1 MQKALYIRRDLLV
14 CLILVATTLAVY
26 WQVRN
31 HDFQYYDDRIYLTEN
46 SHVQAGL
53 TWEGIIWAFTTT
65 HASNWHPLTWL
76 SHMLT
81 CEIYGLNPGGHHVTS
96 LLFHIL
102 NTLMLFI
109 VLHQMTRALWQS
121 AFVAALF
128 AVHSLHV
135 ESVAWVAQR
144 KDVLST
150 FFWFATMW
158 AYIRYVECPGLTRY
172 VSVLVLYVLG
182 LMAKPMLVTLPF
194 VLLLM
199 DYWPLGRFQFG
210 YSRQRPRR
218 SVDVTFYMTSP
229 LRLVGEKAPLFALA
243 AGSCVATFLAQQS
256 GGSVVSLE
264 RLPLSIRTANALV
277 SCVSYIGKTIWPS
290 ELAVFYPHP
299 GMRPG
304 WKILACA
311 TFLLVISFVLIWVWR
326 KRPYLAVGWL
336 WFLGTLVPVIGLIQ
350 VGEQAMADRYTYVP
364 IIGLFIMVAWTV
376 AELAARWRQRVV
388 YLAISAALVL
398 SALMINAWLQVRH
411 WDNPVALFEHAV
423 DVTTDNYIAH
433 FNLGLALAG
442 QRREKEAI
450 SHYSE
455 ALHLTP
461 AWAAAHHFLGN
472 ALARQGNLR
481 EAVTHY
487 IEALRLNPAVAEVH
501 NNLGLALQMLG
512 RFEESIP
519 HFREAIRIKPDY
531 QQARQHLEKALA
543 PGKRRMSRKTT
554 CPIGL
559 HA

>member
-1 MQKALYIRRDLLV
+1 
-14 CLILVATTLAVY
+14 
-26 WQVRN
+26 
-31 HDFQYYDDRIYLTEN
+31 
-46 SHVQAGL
+46 
-53 TWEGIIWAFTTT
+53 
-65 HASNWHPLTWL
+65 
-76 SHMLT
+76 
-81 CEIYGLNPGGHHVTS
+81 
-96 LLFHIL
+96 
-102 NTLMLFI
+102 
-109 VLHQMTRALWQS
+109 
-121 AFVAALF
+121 
-128 AVHSLHV
+128 
-135 ESVAWVAQR
+135 
-144 KDVLST
+144 
-150 FFWFATMW
+150 
-158 AYIRYVECPGLTRY
+158 
-172 VSVLVLYVLG
+172 
-182 LMAKPMLVTLPF
+182 
-194 VLLLM
+194 
-199 DYWPLGRFQFG
+199 
-210 YSRQRPRR
+210 
-218 SVDVTFYMTSP
+218 
-229 LRLVGEKAPLFALA
+229 
-243 AGSCVATFLAQQS
+243 
-256 GGSVVSLE
+256 
-264 RLPLSIRTANALV
+264 
-277 SCVSYIGKTIWPS
+277 
-290 ELAVFYPHP
+290 
-299 GMRPG
+299 
-304 WKILACA
+304 
-311 TFLLVISFVLIWVWR
+311 
-326 KRPYLAVGWL
+326 
-336 WFLGTLVPVIGLIQ
+336 

-433 FNLGLALAG
+433 FNLALALAG